1 MLEASN
7 LEKKLF
13 DLRQKMTKGGFCLE
27 GLLPEFFEF
36 VGISTGVLYHPE
48 GRFIDSNWVCK
59 DSNNKEIKKL
69 IFDSPDE
76 LMDEKISK

>member
-36 VGISTGVLYHPE
+36 VGIS
-48 GRFIDSNWVCK
+48 
-59 DSNNKEIKKL
+59 
-69 IFDSPDE
+69 
-76 LMDEKISK
+76 